1 MRLIICTIAVLFCF
15 LTAQAQLSF
24 GVRGGVINTN
34 INYSQLSASEVLDN
48 RTGLLGGLLAEI
60 RANEGFAIQPEIN
73 YVQRNWQYTQI
84 INVPFILETKNI
96 QEFKVQ
102 YVEIPLLLKAGFK
115 LGPARFDLVGGP
127 AFSWAIGGTK
137 KETTINTSPITGG
150 SDTQITKE
158 DMDFEND
165 YKKTDL
171 NVQGGAMLSF
181 KVLESR
187 FFIDGRY
194 IYGLTPLDNFDYVN
208 IENRGISL
216 SAGLIFGF

>member
-1 MRLIICTIAVLFCF
+1 MRPIICTIAVLFCV
-15 LTAQAQLSF
+15 LTAHAQLSF
-24 GVRGGVINTN
+24 GIRGGVINTN

-48 RTGLLGGLLAEI
+48 RTGLIGGLLAEL
-60 RANEGFAIQPEIN
+60 RANEGFAVQPEIN

-84 INVPFILETKNI
+84 INIPFILETKNI

-102 YVEIPLLLKAGFK
+102 YLEIPFLLKAGFK

-127 AFSWAIGGTK
+127 AFSWAMGGTK

-150 SDTQITKE
+150 TDTQVATE
-158 DMDFEND
+158 DMDFEKD
-165 YKKTDL
+165 YKKTDI

-208 IENRGISL
+208 IDNRGISL